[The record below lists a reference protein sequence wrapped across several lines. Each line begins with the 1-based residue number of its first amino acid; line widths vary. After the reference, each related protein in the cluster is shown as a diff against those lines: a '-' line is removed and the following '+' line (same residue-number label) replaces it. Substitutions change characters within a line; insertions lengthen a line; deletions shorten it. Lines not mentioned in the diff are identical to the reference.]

1 MIVKKRAESVE
12 KIRELLSDQNGVL
25 LTSDL
30 AKRGISRGYLA
41 ILEKNGEIER
51 VSRGVY
57 IATSSIMDEMAS
69 FQARYHRAV
78 FSHESALYMHDL
90 TDRSPL
96 LFSVT
101 VPSGYNATSLKA
113 PGTKVFF
120 VKRELFAIGV
130 TTVKSPNGNDV
141 RAYDLER
148 TICDIVRSR
157 NQMDVQFISEALKRY
172 TGRKDKNLDLLLYY
186 AGQFKIQNIVRR
198 YLEVLL

>member
-1 MIVKKRAESVE
+1 MVVNRKINSVE
-12 KIRELLSDQNGVL
+12 KIRELLRDQNGVL

-30 AKRGISRGYLA
+30 VKRGISRVYLA

-57 IATSSIMDEMAS
+57 TATSLITDEMAS
-69 FQARYHRAV
+69 FQARYKRAV
-78 FSHESALYMHDL
+78 FSHETALYLYDL

-101 VPSGYNATSLKA
+101 VSSGYNATSLKA
-113 PGTKVFF
+113 SGTKVYF
-120 VKRELFAIGV
+120 VKRELLAVGI

-141 RAYDLER
+141 QGYDIER

-172 TGRKDKNLDLLLYY
+172 AARGNKNLDLLFNY
-186 AGQFKIQNIVRR
+186 AGQFKMQNIVRH